1 MNKTYKKLC
10 LIMLCVFAII
20 TVLMTYSFIHSAAA
34 KASTQ
39 NNYNHGTIEGANDEA
54 EPYGVLVSLSISIN
68 GGNGKVWTK
77 VKNDFTL
84 FPAKIIV
91 ILELYS
97 STYYTDNYQAM
108 TLVAV
113 NSIDDLNIG
122 KTITTEAGTGG
133 VEKYWMG
140 RMRYKVDSKSWKT
153 KATGVC
159 RISGSGEF
167 LGYT

>member
-1 MNKTYKKLC
+1 MNKIYKKLC
-10 LIMLCVFAII
+10 LITLCLLAII
-20 TVLMTYSFIHSAAA
+20 TVLITFNFIHSTDA
-34 KASTQ
+34 KAVTQ
-39 NNYNHGTIEGANDEA
+39 DNYNGDTTEGENDEA

-97 STYYTDNYQAM
+97 STDYTDNYESM
-108 TLVAV
+108 TLEAV
-113 NSIDDLNIG
+113 NSINDLNIG
-122 KTITTEAGTGG
+122 KTITTEASTGG

-159 RISGSGEF
+159 RISASGEF